1 MSFFNLLSGIK
12 DFEGFFFFFFTVD
25 IQLRQNLLLNEKK
38 IPPGG
43 KSLLFHELGGL
54 LGKCFVTYEI
64 KRTKILTKITANF
77 LVNGELDN

>member
-1 MSFFNLLSGIK
+1 MSFLKLLSGIH
-12 DFEGFFFFFFTVD
+12 DFDEFFFLTVD